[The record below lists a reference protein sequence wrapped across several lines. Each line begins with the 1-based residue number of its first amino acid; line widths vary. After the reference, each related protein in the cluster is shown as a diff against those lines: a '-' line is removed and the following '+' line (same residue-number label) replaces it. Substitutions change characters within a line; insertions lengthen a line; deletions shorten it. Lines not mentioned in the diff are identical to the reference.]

1 MSVEVLNEGSRFDP
15 TPEQAKAKTAADWEA
30 MRAAYEVEQTVV
42 AQDVEHLTAQLRSL
56 DLCSPATRHDE
67 TVIAIDRVRVADQ
80 LDHKKA
86 RLVDIADAIAAHRKA
101 RP

>member
-1 MSVEVLNEGSRFDP
+1 MEVLTDTRFYL
-15 TPEQAKAKTAADWEA
+15 TPEQLKAQAADDWQRTLTA
-30 MRAAYEVEQTVV
+30 MEVEQVV
-42 AQDVEHLTAQLRSL
+42 VNEHAAQLTAQLRSL
-56 DLCSPATRHDE
+56 EQCTPATRHDE

-80 LDHKKA
+80 LDHKKT

>member
-1 MSVEVLNEGSRFDP
+1 MEVLTDTRFDL
-15 TPEQAKAKTAADWEA
+15 TPEQLHARAADGWRA
-30 MRAAYEVEQTVV
+30 TLAAYEVEQTVV

-56 DLCSPATRHDE
+56 EQCTPATRHDE

-80 LDHKKA
+80 LDHKKS